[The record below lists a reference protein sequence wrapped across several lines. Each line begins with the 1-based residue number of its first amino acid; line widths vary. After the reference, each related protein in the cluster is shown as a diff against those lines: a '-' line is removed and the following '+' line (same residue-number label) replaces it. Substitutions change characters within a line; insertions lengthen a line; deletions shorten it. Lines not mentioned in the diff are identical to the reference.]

1 MQVGDLVQEVMASG
15 IPRRNL
21 LGRVGIV
28 MEVAETI
35 ADVTLGQ
42 GFGAWVRWCGN
53 VDWDIVY
60 PDDFIILSKVQK

>member
-35 ADVTLGQ
+35 ADVTLGR
-42 GFGAWVRWCGN
+42 GFGAWVRWFGN
-53 VDWDIVY
+53 VDEDIVY
-60 PDDFIILSKVQK
+60 DEDIIILSQVAS